1 MEDLVIGIGLGKY
14 TVIPASPI
22 KTTLHEAPTST
33 MFLIFP
39 IRIKEVYFIR
49 GVSQSFKYC
58 IYESL
63 ESWRDKGMIKHR
75 IVCILVVVG
84 TIAVVI
90 AACGTD
96 PVGDQASIAIDPEDS
111 TVIDESEV
119 LPDEIEAIPVDAI
132 DPLGTWEVLSFD
144 GGIHDERVGGG
155 IEILCDYYDNYYMP
169 VLASEDT
176 FIHLVQMT
184 TSNPDFGHM
193 PADMVNAF
201 NAFLESDGVF
211 VFSFA
216 FDNGYHSNRA
226 LEDLQVQIL
235 ISELIP
241 GLPTAMV
248 GGFNDSEIFGST
260 GWWGEHVSSFWKVCT
275 SRPAGR

>member
-1 MEDLVIGIGLGKY
+1 
-14 TVIPASPI
+14 
-22 KTTLHEAPTST
+22 
-33 MFLIFP
+33 
-39 IRIKEVYFIR
+39 
-49 GVSQSFKYC
+49 
-58 IYESL
+58 
-63 ESWRDKGMIKHR
+63 MIKHR

-132 DPLGTWEVLSFD
+132 DPLGTWEVLSFE

-193 PADMVNAF
+193 TEDMANAF

-226 LEDLQVQIL
+226 LEDLKVQIL
-235 ISELIP
+235 MSELIP

-248 GGFNDSEIFGST
+248 GGFNDSEIFGEVRS
-260 GWWGEHVSSFWKVCT
+260 GAPGGGENMFRVSGRFVHPDRLEGEWLFEETT
-275 SRPAGR
+275 SLPGNPAPECISAAEGLGTWIAEKR